1 MGLDHSGGSLRQA
14 LRAAT
19 AKAHDQLD
27 GTMRTV
33 AGWQKP
39 EDYARFLS
47 LQYAARVPVEAWL
60 SQNASADLRPPEQ
73 APLIASDL
81 ASMGH
86 ALPTYEVSFTPPAA
100 LEQSAERAR
109 ALGIAWVLAGSS
121 LGNRAIL
128 AEIRRK
134 TKAQGLTAWPE
145 EFLGD
150 DGMLD
155 FWKHLRSQIEGRAE
169 MDALEVAIEAAAAV
183 FDHFIAHAQAAHS
196 PCALTV

>member
-1 MGLDHSGGSLRQA
+1 MAASDSAVVAKQVAINGSSSRMRADSFCQDPFFRCSFNNSAISAA
-14 LRAAT
+14 LRF
-19 AKAHDQLD
+19 D
-27 GTMRTV
+27 R
-33 AGWQKP
+33 
-39 EDYARFLS
+39 
-47 LQYAARVPVEAWL
+47 
-60 SQNASADLRPPEQ
+60 
-73 APLIASDL
+73 
-81 ASMGH
+81 
-86 ALPTYEVSFTPPAA
+86 
-100 LEQSAERAR
+100 
-109 ALGIAWVLAGSS
+109 SS

-134 TKAQGLTAWPE
+134 TKAQGLAAWPE

-155 FWKHLRSQIEGRAE
+155 FWKHLRSHIEGRAE